1 VVSGTSSSSG
11 LRTSVEG
18 GVTVAGYG
26 IVAASLGGLIEREA
40 LFEQGDVFGLEPR
53 QKLGADLGSE
63 CVVKLLPHLAFKIWV
78 HTGEG

>member
-1 VVSGTSSSSG
+1 
-11 LRTSVEG
+11 
-18 GVTVAGYG
+18 
-26 IVAASLGGLIEREA
+26 LIEREA